1 LHRIYLGMF
10 VASFPDENLDIQIFA
25 QTCLK
30 LPQAEFNFS
39 PQFRKFTDAL
49 KQFVPEHLLRRIR

>member
-1 LHRIYLGMF
+1 MF